1 MKRILL
7 TLMLAATVVGTHAQD
22 ATKDITSLMG
32 STTTTRLLQKDV
44 WSLDTLQMDS
54 LYDYWNAYV
63 EAHQKDEQA
72 WRNLFEVNNE
82 RSKKVRGVAYERG
95 DYLHHTNV
103 IGRMEAAIPETYTY
117 YYCAYEG
124 NYQYQQDVGEPY
136 DWAAY
141 ARARNLFADR
151 AIELL
156 PADASAWDYEGWIAH
171 LLTQQ
176 TGQDTTALT
185 DVLTRYYESGLYPAE
200 ALQYHFNELQ
210 GMEEGGIY
218 LGASHGDIIGKLIL
232 QYVLGVHRDKILYDE
247 NCASYRPYLE
257 AVFERAGLSLDF
269 FEPEGQWAKTE
280 NESDELRLIFR
291 HICEHSQSPVYI
303 SARSVSYFIVGEA
316 LSEEMQA
323 CFYNEGLTMRYS
335 AKPYDNLAV
344 KRHNVEERYRLEYLR
359 LAFQPYTDDKNTQ
372 RFEERSYQN
381 VFNYLLLLYDLQPYY
396 KAHSP
401 ERHAWLNGIFTDI
414 LSQMRRQQ
422 HAGLAINGKVFI
434 IREVEEGGFHYEMT
448 QTPYTYNQADR
459 SLRLDKDP
467 AKTVVLIKTEPIEV
481 KSEGVKSEK

>member
-7 TLMLAATVVGTHAQD
+7 SLLLAATMAGTRAQD

-32 STTTTRLLQKDV
+32 STATTRLLQKDL

-63 EAHQKDEQA
+63 EAHPKDEQA
-72 WRNLFEVNNE
+72 WRNLFEVNKE
-82 RSKKVRGVAYERG
+82 RSGHFQLHTEDSRAYTQR
-95 DYLHHTNV
+95 TNV
-103 IGRMEAAIPETYTY
+103 VGRMEAAIPGSYTF

-124 NYQYQQDVGEPY
+124 HYEFLKGAEPPY
-136 DWAAY
+136 DMATY
-141 ARARNLFADR
+141 SRARNLFADR

-156 PADASAWDYEGWIAH
+156 PADASAWDYETWIAH

-185 DVLTRYYESGLYPAE
+185 DALTHYYESGLYPAE

-218 LGASHGDIIGKLIL
+218 LGAYHGDIIGKLIL

-269 FEPEGQWAKTE
+269 FEPEGPWARTE
-280 NESDELRLIFR
+280 NESDEFRLIFR
-291 HICEHSQSPVYI
+291 HICEHAQRPVYL
-303 SARSVSYFIVGEA
+303 SSRSVRFFIAGES
-316 LSEEMQA
+316 LPEDMQA
-323 CFYNEGLTMRYS
+323 CLYNEGLTMRYS

-344 KRHNVEERYRLEYLR
+344 KCRNVQERYRLEYLR
-359 LAFQPYTDDKNTQ
+359 LAFQPSKEENNRQ
-372 RFEERSYQN
+372 CFEERPYQN
-381 VFNYLLLLYDLQPYY
+381 AFNYLLLLYDLMPYY

-414 LSQMRRQQ
+414 LSQMRRQKQ
-422 HAGLAINGKVFI
+422 AGLAIHGKIFLI
-434 IREVEEGGFHYEMT
+434 LEVEEGGFHYELI
-448 QTPYTYNQADR
+448 QKPYTYHQSDR

-467 AKTVVLIKTEPIEV
+467 AKTVVLIKTEPIEC
-481 KSEGVKSEK
+481 